1 MARYMSLYL
10 ASAVVF
16 FVIDFIWLSLAG
28 PTLYKREIGQL
39 LLDQP
44 NLLVAAGFYLF
55 YVVGLVV
62 LVTAPAN
69 GDVLKALLMGA
80 VLGFVAYGTYDLTN
94 LSTMRGFTPTIAI
107 IDMAWGT
114 FLTAVSA
121 AAGVF
126 LVNRFFPG

>member
-69 GDVLKALLMGA
+69 GDVVKALLMGA

-94 LSTMRGFTPTIAI
+94 LSTMRGFTPTIAA